1 MGAFM
6 RLSGLVFLLL
16 ITARDAPPPEDLR
29 LATVDAQ
36 QGLGMSLRELP
47 KSALDSIGLGYGLAV
62 IRLGAAAELAGLR
75 LGDVVYGVNQTK
87 IRNLQDF
94 GRALAQPGDGR
105 VGLLVRRGSTD
116 LYVPIVVGGMPG
128 VQGGPSDGNRLP
140 LRQPKDTL
148 LRT

>member
-1 MGAFM
+1 M
-6 RLSGLVFLLL
+6 RLSGLLFCLLL
-16 ITARDAPPPEDLR
+16 GACDAPAPEDLR

-47 KSALDSIGLGYGLAV
+47 QATLDSIGLGYGLAV
-62 IRLGAAAELAGLR
+62 IRLGAAAESAGLR

-94 GRALAQPGDGR
+94 GRALAQPGNGS
-105 VGLLVRRGSTD
+105 VGLLVRRGRTD
-116 LYVPIVVGGMPG
+116 LYVPILVGGMPG
-128 VQGGPSDGNRLP
+128 LHGGPRDGNRLP